1 MTMRVESLEEE
12 LERLDID
19 RHGGEVMAGTSVGHQ
34 IIEVDAAF
42 IELFQNAQE
51 VLILLLR
58 RFGRSA
64 PGDWSS
70 AKAAFGEPNEKWP
83 VLTKDQPYASLRA
96 C

>member
-1 MTMRVESLEEE
+1 MTMRVKSLEEE

-64 PGDWSS
+64 SGDWSS
-70 AKAAFGEPNEKWP
+70 AFAA
-83 VLTKDQPYASLRA
+83 VRATSRKDSNLDQ

>member
-1 MTMRVESLEEE
+1 MTMRVESLEED

-51 VLILLLR
+51 IELPAVFRL
-58 RFGRSA
+58 
-64 PGDWSS
+64 PGAD
-70 AKAAFGEPNEKWP
+70 
-83 VLTKDQPYASLRA
+83 V
-96 C
+96 